1 MGFINELIT
10 YNNGGAG
17 AGTSPFGGFLQWGYP
32 NSWMVYNRKSGNK
45 MDHLAV
51 PPFWEISIFHGET
64 MVK

>member
-1 MGFINELIT
+1 MGVL
-10 YNNGGAG
+10 GLGHLHLG
-17 AGTSPFGGFLQWGYP
+17 SFGGFLQWGYP
-32 NSWMVYNRKSGNK
+32 NSWMVYNRKSENK